1 MEPPLTP
8 QHIPRRSLQ
17 NEALSA
23 ASDPMQEQ
31 EQIRRFLDGHVVAQK
46 LHSVTSN
53 LRHLLKVNVLAE
65 LQSFVKYVV
74 GNK

>member
-1 MEPPLTP
+1 MTP

-17 NEALSA
+17 NEAFSA
-23 ASDPMQEQ
+23 VVPDPMQEQ

-65 LQSFVKYVV
+65 SQSFVKYVIA
-74 GNK
+74 NK

>member
-65 LQSFVKYVV
+65 SQSFVKYVV